1 MLFTKGMIDRENVIE
16 GLKECYDPEI
26 NIDVWTLGLIYNL
39 ELKEDRVNIR
49 MTFTSI
55 MCPYGPMLVE
65 EIKQRISKIESVKE
79 VNVEVVF
86 EPPWQPS
93 DDLRAML
100 GV

>member
-1 MLFTKGMIDRENVIE
+1 MIDRENVIE

>member
-1 MLFTKGMIDRENVIE
+1 MLFTKCMIDRENVIE

>member
-1 MLFTKGMIDRENVIE
+1 MPKITKEQIIE
-16 GLKECYDPEI
+16 VLKTCYDPEI
-26 NIDVWTLGLIYNL
+26 NIDIWTLGLIYNIDIV
-39 ELKEDRVNIR
+39 EDKVNIR

-65 EIKQRISKIESVKE
+65 DIKTKLGQDKEIKE

-86 EPPWQPS
+86 NPPWQPS
-93 DDLRAML
+93 EELRAML